1 MSVSKDVREQADDLI
16 ERYVELTTFEAL
28 QIATRIVEIEAYKEA
43 NVTNR
48 NGAPSALEAIAI
60 CLGMKDQL
68 SVTIT
73 DAVNDVARALDNV
86 ANAIESKE
94 EA

>member
-28 QIATRIVEIEAYKEA
+28 QIATKIVEIEAYKEA
-43 NVTNR
+43 NMVGR
-48 NGAPSALEAIAI
+48 DEAPTALEAIAT
-60 CLGMKDQL
+60 CLGQGRQF

-86 ANAIESKE
+86 ANAIESKK